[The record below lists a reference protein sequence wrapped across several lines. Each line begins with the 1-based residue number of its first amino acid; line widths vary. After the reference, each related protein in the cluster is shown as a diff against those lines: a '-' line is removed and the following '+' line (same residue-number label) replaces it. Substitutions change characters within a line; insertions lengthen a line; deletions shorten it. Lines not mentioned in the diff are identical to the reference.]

1 MIEVRQS
8 EVFASWINSIRDSLT
23 KARILVRID
32 RLQLGLIG
40 DSKLVGGGV
49 SELRI
54 NFGPG
59 YRIYFAFR
67 GRGLILLLIGGNK
80 SSQNRDIRKAQI
92 LLKKL
97 DGGKYAK
104 N

>member
-1 MIEVRQS
+1 MLEVRQT
-8 EVFASWINSIRDSLT
+8 ETFASWINSIRDSAT
-23 KARILVRID
+23 KGRILVRID

-40 DSKLVGGGV
+40 DFKSVGGGV

-67 GRGLILLLIGGNK
+67 SRELILLLMGGDK
-80 SSQNRDIRKAQI
+80 SSQNRDIRRSQL
-92 LLKKL
+92 LLKALNWRKI
-97 DGGKYAK
+97 
-104 N
+104 

>member
-8 EVFASWINSIRDSLT
+8 EAFSSWISSIRDSVT
-23 KARILVRID
+23 KGRILVRID

-40 DSKLVGGGV
+40 DYKSVGGGV

-59 YRIYFAFR
+59 YRVYGVVWR
-67 GRGLILLLIGGNK
+67 KGN
-80 SSQNRDIRKAQI
+80 
-92 LLKKL
+92 
-97 DGGKYAK
+97 
-104 N
+104 

>member
-1 MIEVRQS
+1 MVEVRQS
-8 EVFASWINSIRDSLT
+8 EAFSSWISSIRDSLT

-40 DSKLVGGGV
+40 DSKPVGGGV

-59 YRIYFAFR
+59 YRIYFSFR
-67 GRGLILLLIGGNK
+67 GRELILLLTGGDK
-80 SSQNRDIRKAQI
+80 SSQNRDIRKAQL
-92 LLKKL
+92 LLKEL
-97 DGGKYAK
+97 DGGKYEK
-104 N
+104 S